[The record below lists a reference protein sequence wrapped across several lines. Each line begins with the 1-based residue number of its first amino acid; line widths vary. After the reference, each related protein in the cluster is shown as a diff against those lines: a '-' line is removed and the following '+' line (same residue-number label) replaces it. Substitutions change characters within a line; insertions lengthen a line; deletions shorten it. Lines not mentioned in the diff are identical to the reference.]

1 MARDRKRAKQRQQ
14 RQQRKAAQ
22 SARTRAP
29 LAVEARTTTEPPE
42 PVDEASADAEQAKV
56 VAAAGDPEPELT
68 DGAQQATE
76 PDDEGERDDEGE
88 LDDEGQLDA
97 SDAAPVDGGE
107 PTRAGGNRFFNF
119 LRACWAELQRVRWPD
134 RRQVGQATGVVLGF
148 VVIAGGYLGLMD
160 AIFSRVVDAIL

>member
-76 PDDEGERDDEGE
+76 PDDEGE
-88 LDDEGQLDA
+88 LDA
-97 SDAAPVDGGE
+97 SEAAPVDGGE

-119 LRACWAELQRVRWPD
+119 LGACWAELQRVRWPD